1 MVLQFPTF
9 VFSRTTVDDPYE
21 QNRPMKRHPFFTP
34 RVVLV
39 ALTLTL
45 IGNPFVESFLFAQ
58 RVSSVAQQVSN
69 ANTVAKQIAILA
81 DQAINES
88 SGIVRSHINPNCF
101 WTHNDS
107 GDKPRLFLVNRD
119 GKTVARVGLS
129 KAKAIDWEDIAI
141 HIVGDDSH
149 LIIGDIG
156 GNTQSRKHVT
166 LYFLRE
172 PKLTTDDL
180 NREVT
185 LDLSVDFELEME
197 VTFPG
202 GVTNYESIAVDHSS
216 HSILIVE
223 KGNLSGRV
231 FTVPLPSLP
240 NDKQRMRVEAKQV
253 GVAPVP
259 MATACDISA
268 DGRSLVIIGYSIG
281 FLFRREISAAGE
293 IESWKAALE
302 REPAV
307 FSLGKLRQ
315 TEAVCF
321 SEDEKSIFFTSE
333 RVQTPIF
340 EIDLPINPNR

>member
-1 MVLQFPTF
+1 MVFQFPTF
-9 VFSRTTVDDPYE
+9 VFSRTTADDPYE
-21 QNRPMKRHPFFTP
+21 QNRQMKRHPSLTVG
-34 RVVLV
+34 VVLV
-39 ALTLTL
+39 ALTSTL
-45 IGNPFVESFLFAQ
+45 VVNYFFESFLF
-58 RVSSVAQQVSN
+58 AQQVSN
-69 ANTVAKQIAILA
+69 ANTVGKQIAILA
-81 DQAINES
+81 DEAINES
-88 SGIVRSHINPNCF
+88 SGIVRSYTNPNCF

-141 HIVGDDSH
+141 HIVGDDAH

-166 LYFLRE
+166 LYVLRE

-231 FTVPLPSLP
+231 FTVPLPSLLD
-240 NDKQRMRVEAKQV
+240 DKHKMRVEAKQV

-268 DGRSLVIIGYSIG
+268 DGRSLVIISYNIG
-281 FLFRREISAAGE
+281 FLFRREISTAGE
-293 IESWKAALE
+293 IESWKTALE

-307 FSLGKLRQ
+307 FSLGRLRQ

-321 SEDEKSIFFTSE
+321 SKDENSIFVTSE
-333 RVQTPIF
+333 RAPTPLV
-340 EIDLPINPNR
+340 EIELPVDRSGK